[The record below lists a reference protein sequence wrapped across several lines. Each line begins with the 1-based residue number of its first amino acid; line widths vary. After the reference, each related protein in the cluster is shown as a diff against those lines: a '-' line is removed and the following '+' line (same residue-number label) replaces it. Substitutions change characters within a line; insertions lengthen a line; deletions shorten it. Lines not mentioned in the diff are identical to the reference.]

1 MHCKEGCLVT
11 PTGFAANTSLLAAL
25 GAIASCSA
33 APARPA
39 AHQKI
44 AVFSDALNHASII
57 DGLRMMERQHQAI
70 ISVYKHSDM
79 HHLDELLSNCPNE
92 KKVVITDRWITFL
105 LSFYPFLSMLIS
117 ASLCGSHFLQPIQHG
132 RWLCSDAQAGGVTQE
147 APIFACCGRSRPSN
161 LTVYFLSRVAPIE
174 WTYLQKPLCIF
185 RRIQRLSAEGLV
197 VELESCTTSRIK

>member
-1 MHCKEGCLVT
+1 MGPRASSLISGHTDYHRRLEALLAEMHCKEGCLVT

-92 KKVVITDRWITFL
+92 KKVVITDR
-105 LSFYPFLSMLIS
+105 
-117 ASLCGSHFLQPIQHG
+117 
-132 RWLCSDAQAGGVTQE
+132 
-147 APIFACCGRSRPSN
+147 
-161 LTVYFLSRVAPIE
+161 
-174 WTYLQKPLCIF
+174 
-185 RRIQRLSAEGLV
+185 
-197 VELESCTTSRIK
+197 